1 MPDAARPQR
10 TFHVTRGTRVRDAI
24 SKLFAWA
31 GIGPACLLSTR
42 GAKTGRQR
50 TTPVIPVE
58 RDGKRWLVA
67 PYGAVAWVHNARAGG
82 QVTIHRG
89 RDTREYAVR
98 EVRPDEAAPILKSY
112 IAIARATQPY
122 FDART
127 DSPVEDFLAE
137 ADRHPV
143 FELSRLGTE

>member
-1 MPDAARPQR
+1 M
-10 TFHVTRGTRVRDAI
+10 RDAI